1 METGPGLPPG
11 PSGSENIAVLLCCL
25 AGFLLSSSGGI
36 GVGSVR
42 SGSGVVGIG
51 GLGFAAG
58 LLFLSELEFFLLFLF
73 AGIAEGLGGSDV
85 ACGHLADGL
94 LDLTP
99 GAVLLPAAV
108 PLAGGDQQVDEQD
121 EEDGRRDERCHDDRL
136 EAHGVGGDAG
146 CVGVVVVH
154 AVPAD
159 EQAVGVDAVGRAGDQ
174 CTEILIGIDLEILQL
189 LGENDSNLV
198 NLIGEGAV
206 EDLEQELVARL
217 ELVDVGEQLRGR
229 QASVS
234 GHRAVG
240 ALAADRE

>member
-1 METGPGLPPG
+1 M
-11 PSGSENIAVLLCCL
+11 SSHLC
-25 AGFLLSSSGGI
+25 F
-36 GVGSVR
+36 
-42 SGSGVVGIG
+42 GSGVVGIS

-58 LLFLSELEFFLLFLF
+58 LLFLSELEFLLFLLF
-73 AGIAEGLGGSDV
+73 AGVTEGLGGSDV
-85 ACGHLADGL
+85 IGCHLADGL
-94 LDLTP
+94 LDLIP

-108 PLAGGDQQVDEQD
+108 PLAGRDQQVDEQD
-121 EEDGRRDERCHDDRL
+121 EEYGRRDERCHDDRL

-146 CVGVVVVH
+146 CGGVVVVH
-154 AVPAD
+154 AVPSD

-198 NLIGEGAV
+198 YLIGEGAV